1 MQEVFAYLP
10 VVIHVAQLVGEP
22 LHVVGLQSAG
32 VVHHVV
38 VCRRDTSVVDGLA
51 DDVEVVP

>member
-1 MQEVFAYLP
+1 M
-10 VVIHVAQLVGEP
+10 AQLVGEP

-38 VCRRDTSVVDGLA
+38 VCRRDAPVVDGLA

>member
-1 MQEVFAYLP
+1 MQEVFPYLP
-10 VVIHVAQLVGEP
+10 VEVHVAQLVSEP
-22 LHVVGLQSAG
+22 LHVVGLEPAG

-38 VCRRDTSVVDGLA
+38 VRRRDAPVVDGLA